1 MNPHPWVRRAA
12 VAMSFACGG
21 GGFVMPA
28 AGQTPRIAPPPPCR
42 AVGSGALVALAGR
55 PPAPN
60 APVVVIL
67 PLEARIAE
75 VSQVHLASAV
85 AVGVADRL
93 HAVPGVVVP
102 TAWSTERAWAD
113 AGGRI
118 DRLGEMLGARYVM
131 TGTVTSQRTGAAV
144 TVRLFERDPDS
155 PKWER
160 EFAYPETPLR
170 AIQEEVAAA
179 LLTTV
184 GLIAGGRSGSDAFT
198 DAATYDDVALG
209 DYYMSQHDT
218 WAPDSARRAYER
230 ALARDPRSAPLLA
243 RQARAYAASLDRTG
257 RAAPYSAP
265 NALREATNLV
275 NRALAADST
284 LADAWTAR
292 AVLDRVRDPGQYAGA
307 LRAHERAVALAP
319 RNADARHEYAVTLV
333 RLGRDQAA
341 ETQLR
346 QAVAVDRDRAP
357 SLRLLAE
364 LEYMAHRFENACA
377 LVNAS
382 IGADSYDPLAY
393 ALRARV
399 RMRLDEFRD
408 AFSDA
413 ETARRLSGGAAWGET
428 LEFYLTAVAR
438 DFDASRAESRR
449 LSGIKLRSGVT
460 LGVPEAAYLG
470 MGMSAVGNRDKAFDA
485 LSRARPRGAEFRM
498 ALRDPGFDRLR
509 KDPRFA
515 RMLRGES
522 LVPAE
527 RAASGRDVATGA
539 R

>member
-1 MNPHPWVRRAA
+1 MNSRRWV
-12 VAMSFACGG
+12 
-21 GGFVMPA
+21 PA
-28 AGQTPRIAPPPPCR
+28 AACALATVAGAASHAGAQTPRIAPPPPCR
-42 AVGSGALVALAGR
+42 AVGTGPLVALTVR
-55 PPAPN
+55 PPVPN
-60 APVVVIL
+60 AAVVVML

-93 HAVPGVVVP
+93 QAVPGVVVP
-102 TAWSTERAWAD
+102 TAWSTERAWAE

-118 DRLGEMLGARYVM
+118 DRLGEMLGARYVV

-144 TVRLFERDPDS
+144 TVRVFEKDQES

-160 EFAYPETPLR
+160 EFVYPETPLR

-184 GLIAGGRSGSDAFT
+184 GLTAGGRNSGDLFADAE
-198 DAATYDDVALG
+198 TYDDVALG
-209 DYYMSQHDT
+209 DYYLSQHDA

-243 RQARAYAASLDRTG
+243 RLARAYAASLERTG

-333 RLGRDQAA
+333 RLGRDHGA

-346 QAVAVDRDRAP
+346 QSVAVDRDRAP

-364 LEYMAHRFENACA
+364 LEYLAHRFENACA

-413 ETARRLSGGAAWGET
+413 ETARRLSGAAWGET

-449 LSGIKLRSGVT
+449 LSSIKLRSGVT

-509 KDPRFA
+509 SDPRFA
-515 RMLRGES
+515 RMLRGEPP
-522 LVPAE
+522 VPAE
-527 RAASGRDVATGA
+527 RAASAGDGA
-539 R
+539 SGVR